1 MYRGFKKNLKKYNKI
16 FIVLLCILTITSFY
30 WVDKAVLAA
39 SPYYF
44 RGYDT
49 ENITS
54 NTFSY
59 SGAHLDGT
67 NIVMT
72 DETLGEAVGFLSL
85 NEPGHDISTSVDL
98 GGLEIDFA
106 TTSVVAQE
114 GTAGSEN
121 DVPTVKI
128 DFCGSN
134 YSNVIST
141 ETIAKANNAVAGS
154 VVLSS
159 NVTIPSGTRSL
170 IIYLDGQN
178 TNQTSSNTV
187 VFQNTSFIIHDQSA
201 PSCGVNYNT
210 SWTNGSVTITVTAA
224 DSDSGLEGIYKDG
237 TKVSSTSPY
246 SFTVSSNASYL
257 IYSKDYAQK
266 TSATQNVT
274 INNIDKTVPSA
285 PASITLSHDSWT
297 NTDVGITMPTL
308 TQDSG
313 SPIRYIYK
321 IDSGSWQ
328 DLPNNFILSNSGQYN
343 ISVAVA
349 DAAGNVSSSVSDIIY
364 IDKLAPVINNVSQTV
379 SSGSCVISVN
389 TSDAGLSGLKET
401 KYASGSHDAAYFTS
415 GGTSFTDGAFTVST
429 GGIYT
434 IYISD
439 NAGNFITSEY
449 TLNTAPSIVDL
460 LDVNMN
466 EDEIYNVPLNITE
479 NETSLDKLSVTATS
493 SDTTLIPN
501 IIINQ
506 SSDEISLD
514 IVPGANLFGGPVTI
528 TVEVSDEQGEKV
540 TDTFSVT
547 VLAVNDAPI
556 ALDDA
561 GIVTNEDESIRIDVL
576 ANDSDLIDGDS
587 LTIID
592 AGTPLHGTASVV
604 NGKIKYIPSADYNGT
619 DSFTYTIS
627 DGNGGTASAKVYIS
641 ATDVNDAPVAA
652 DDTAQTV
659 EDSSVLI
666 DVLINDND
674 IDMTTTDNEEIS
686 LISATNGSHGTTVI
700 ENGKI
705 RYTPNADWFGKD
717 VFTYTISDKAG
728 LTDTAFVTVTVLGI
742 NDLPQFT
749 GLNDEYTINEDSI
762 AAPVTFSISDA
773 ETENRSLM
781 LQAVSLNEN
790 IIENGKVKIEGLGDE
805 SASVSIKLTPAANA
819 YGDVTIKLALGDGF
833 TTVFKTI
840 AVHVAN
846 VNDNPVA
853 YADEIKYDEDT
864 PYVLINTNNL
874 ISNDKDIDKDT
885 LSFNGINTTTSV
897 GTLEQVDS
905 DTYKYIPQ
913 ADYDGTDSFSYIVID
928 NNGGSA
934 IGTCTLIANP
944 INDAPSITIP
954 QAEYIT
960 NEDTTI
966 SDINLNIYDKETNA
980 SGLIVRAG
988 SNNTDLVSADK
999 ISVIN
1004 NNDGTCTLTVEPMP
1018 DANGTAVI
1026 NVTVSDGSLSSTKS
1040 VNLKINAV
1048 ADAPVAVDDS
1058 IYVPI
1063 SGKQSFNAMFND
1075 RDADGDEINV
1085 VSFDASSLSGLLTYN
1100 DITKKFTYWAS
1111 SGEHGESTFTYTISD
1126 GDETTSDSTATV
1138 TLDVHNI
1145 NHAPQISAIANQH
1158 IAEDSRV
1165 DGISIKVSDED
1176 YNDTISVNAT
1186 SNNTTLIPQDY
1197 ENNIIITDNHDGTYA
1212 LSLVPAANMN
1222 GNVNITV
1229 TATDAAGSSDS
1240 TTFTLYVY
1248 PDNDAP
1254 LAVDDAVSTNE
1265 DNSVGLNLL
1274 SNDSDPEG
1282 DNIWINYIQT
1292 PSHGIISRS
1301 GNAYTYTPYGNYSG
1315 TEVLTYKTTDGQN
1328 ASTAT
1333 VTITVNPVNDAPI
1346 AWSDWRELP
1355 NEINQSSVIS
1365 VLSNDYD
1372 PDGDTIHLYQIINQP
1387 SFGTAVV
1394 NANGT
1399 VTYTRTSISANANGA
1414 DSFTYRIIDRETAS
1428 GDYSY
1433 DDATVYI
1440 GVEFTSSLYTYD
1452 KYVSCMEDAAAFTI
1466 TLPISNPN
1474 NVNLE
1479 LTINDTTSLGTFEV
1493 IDATHV
1499 QFTPAANAYGN
1510 ASITYTAEQVGGGE
1524 SIGGEI
1530 ILTVYPVNDEPII
1543 DSAPA
1548 SVSCDEDSAGSVFNV
1563 LFHDIDCTDGDLVFY
1578 AYAQNT
1584 SSSCPVVLT
1593 SDIQINRQTGT
1604 ATVNAK
1610 PIENANGAVNIIV
1623 GVSDGISKTERT
1635 VAMTVNPVDDYPY
1648 VTSVNKT
1655 LYEDTNVTFGVIL
1668 PNSDVDNDGLKVS
1681 IASGD
1686 APAHGAAIVNAD
1698 GTITYTP
1705 NEDYYGDDS
1714 LVFSVSDDTSAG
1726 LTSKQTAYF
1735 TITPVNDQPVI
1746 SNLNYYQST
1755 KEDTPK
1761 DVNLTVTDVDNDL
1774 SASSCY
1780 TITSSNQDLIP
1791 NSNISISQVSGYDM
1805 KVYLV
1810 PKANAY
1816 GSTII
1821 SITASDG
1828 ELSTKAEFKLTVESV
1843 NDVPVANDDT
1853 ASVDENVGASV
1864 GKTSVTINVTGN
1876 DTDVEDTTLKVSAI
1890 SNISTGTVTNN
1901 NDGTLTYSADGDYNG
1916 TITFDYTVM
1925 DSSGASDTASVTVTI
1940 NAMNDPPKT
1949 VDDYKTTQ
1957 EDTQAVIAVLANDT
1971 DVEGDML
1978 SLTDVYGCTH
1988 GTADIEG
1995 NNIVYT
2001 PNENYYGTDQFTYEV
2016 SDGNG
2021 GTSTAI
2027 VHMTITSVNDAPVI
2041 EKHSS
2046 NSGDWTMDEDT
2057 TAQFNFTVTDPE
2069 TPTANLI
2076 ITIDSQNTTILK
2088 NTGIV
2093 LSTNDE
2099 GYKTIT
2105 VTPEE
2110 NANGTVSIEINAT
2123 DGDLT
2128 STKVFEIT
2136 INPSNDPPVV
2146 DLCSISTFEDVSFN
2160 GQLSSTDIDDE
2171 SATYSKVTNPS
2182 HGTVEVNSNG
2192 SFTYTPEANYSGAD
2206 SFEVMADDGHISNN
2220 TSTGTVYITVNP
2232 ANDKPDATDDNVT
2245 VTEDTPQVIDVLS
2258 NDTDVDISAGDKI
2271 TITSVSKPSH
2281 GNASVADGK
2290 VSYTPDENYNGTDSF
2305 TYTIS
2310 DNEGEVDSA
2319 AVNITITSVNDAPA
2333 NGNDISQTDEDT
2345 AVIIEA
2351 VNNDD
2356 IDLTTNSD
2364 TEKVNAISVDDPTHG
2379 TAVISDDKQKITYTP
2394 DENWFGTE
2402 VFYYTAQD
2410 SGELTASFSVTVTV
2424 NSVNDA
2430 PVIVQT
2436 LPNIS
2441 TNEDTTSSEVTF
2453 TVTDVEDNDGELD
2466 VAVTHNNSTLLPIVT
2481 TSPDANGN
2489 CTFTVTPKANKNG
2502 TAQIT
2507 VTVTDSDS
2515 ATDAQMFT
2523 LTVNAVNDVPLA
2535 QNDAATTNENT
2546 AKTIDVLLNDDVDLS
2561 NEGDTLTLLAL
2572 SNPSYGSAAIVNNKL
2587 VYTPN
2592 ANLGNKTNYNDIIT
2606 YLMKDDSGAES
2617 AANVIITVTPVN
2629 DAPIISSIADISGI
2643 DEDAIEGIGVIGFTV
2658 TDEEDDDDN
2667 LSVTV
2672 ACNNTALFPL
2682 ANITVTNPSGGTGTE
2697 RTVQAIPAADMF
2709 GTATITLTVHDSQGR
2724 TSSEAFTV
2732 TVNSVNDTPE
2742 NGNDSFTVVEDIRT
2756 QLDVLDNDDVDY
2768 QTTPDNLTITD
2779 VTAAPTHGTVE
2790 IAADGKSIYYTTEK
2804 DGNLPDSFTYKIYDS
2819 YGDAYYEFNVDIT
2832 VTPVNDAPVVTLT
2845 GQETYTVYEG
2855 VAKNDIPFT
2864 VTDVDNNVDTLTVT
2878 AASSNPILVYKG
2890 LKFDTTTGTDRTI
2903 DVQPYLKWNG
2913 TTTITITAKD
2923 ASGDTG
2929 SASFTFTVDSV
2940 NEAPVANN
2948 DAFTI
2953 PEDALT
2959 KVDVLANDT
2968 DGDLETNPDTEHIVV
2983 KSVVDNDPNAII
2995 TVAEDGSGVNIQPNA
3010 NYNGPVSFTYIVND
3024 TAGSESGSATVNV
3037 TVSQVNDAPVADDD
3051 SAVTNEDTPVTI
3063 DVLDGDTD
3071 IDQDITLNANPSA
3084 EVLSISIDEADL
3096 IKPAHGSI
3104 TVTDNKIRYTPD
3116 ANYNGTDSFEY
3127 NSDDG
3132 EALDKAT
3139 VSVTIY
3145 QVNDN
3150 PVAVT
3155 DSATTDDEVP
3165 VSVNVLEN
3173 DTDVDTVAANNQ
3185 DVLHSADTFS
3195 LVSYDFIG
3203 DAHGT
3208 LSNIGGTITYTPS
3221 LNFKGTQEIAYVV
3234 SDGNGGSA
3242 TGQLIVSVNE
3252 ENDKPV
3258 ANDDEIST
3266 DEDTPVTF
3274 NVLSNDTDQDIGD
3287 EMSFVMFTQDTS
3299 SLPGSFSANAN
3310 GSITY
3315 TPDENY
3321 NGTFTLSYQMKDKA
3335 GLTDEAVIT
3344 ITVAAVNDAPVGID
3358 NNAAINEDTSYTVAW
3373 TTLTSDVDIATNAD
3387 SIGVSIKA
3395 ADNASHGSATVAGN
3409 NIVYT
3414 PIANFNGTDSFTY
3427 TVTDSAGATDTGVI
3441 SVTVSQVN
3449 DAPAADDDSAV
3460 TNEDTPVT
3468 IDVLDGDTDIDQDAS
3483 LNANPSAEVL
3493 SISIDE
3499 ADLIK
3504 PAHGSISIVDN
3515 KIVYTPDVNYNGTDS
3530 FEYNSDDGEALDKAT
3545 VSVTIYQVNDN
3556 PVAVNDIAQTN
3567 DEEPVTIDVLA
3578 NDNDVDTQTDINLA
3592 ELHSKNDFMLT
3603 SVDKPD
3609 NGTAEIKNGK
3619 IYYKPDDTFSGDD
3632 TFKYTI
3638 SDGQGGSASAD
3649 ITVTVLSVNDPPA
3662 TPIVI
3667 TPKDKEQYGTGSTIH
3682 VTWTGYDID
3691 GDSLTY
3697 TLEYYDGKS
3706 WQVIQKGLT
3715 DTQYDFAI
3723 PATLKSI
3730 SNLQFR
3736 VNASDAEYTSD
3747 YGYSGK
3753 LEVDKDAPKN
3763 IVVTMKTQDGKN
3775 YTAGTWTNQNVT
3787 ITAISVQDASKVTFS
3802 YAIEDKAYS
3811 VASNLTVTD
3820 GVHTVY
3826 ILATDEFGNQT
3837 VFGGYLVKIDK
3848 LSPAVPSIDI
3858 TTSDNG
3864 ATIKL
3869 TLKADPGGS
3878 GNNYL
3883 ILPSNS
3889 QQSATGDI
3897 LYSVDKNGI
3906 YHFVIYDKAGNS
3918 TEFDATV
3925 DQISQGG
3932 GDVDV
3937 DLDEIEKIVD
3947 DADKVR
3953 LPGGEWTDTLTLKD
3967 AKPGTYTIE
3976 VMDKNGNIST
3986 VTITITD
3993 EEVAKG
3999 YWQASDGKAVWYIS
4013 VAVLALIIIIL
4024 LLAYNIKITAIVN
4037 GGSGE
4042 EKVLKTKKKLKMRK
4056 DEVIV
4061 ALKQKDFEESDYI
4074 KVELTKSFTKA
4085 MRGRALVVML
4095 NKAEIIRTRI
4105 PDNAEGKYGFTINK
4119 TQNQ

>member
-1 MYRGFKKNLKKYNKI
+1 M
-16 FIVLLCILTITSFY
+16 
-30 WVDKAVLAA
+30 DKAVLAA

-141 ETIAKANNAVAGS
+141 QTIAKANNAVAGS

-210 SWTNGSVTITVTAA
+210 SWTNGSVTLTVTAA

-627 DGNGGTASAKVYIS
+627 DGNGGTASATVYIS

-762 AAPVTFSISDA
+762 AAPVNFSISDA

-805 SASVSIKLTPAANA
+805 SASVSIKLTPVANA

-1063 SGKQSFNAMFND
+1063 SGKQSFNAMLND

-1186 SNNTTLIPQDY
+1186 SNNTTLMPQDY

-1548 SVSCDEDSAGSVFNV
+1548 SVSCDEDSAGSTFNV

-1686 APAHGAAIVNAD
+1686 APAHGAAIVNDD

-1843 NDVPVANDDT
+1843 NDVPAANDDT

-1864 GKTSVTINVTGN
+1864 GTTSVTINVTGN
-1876 DTDVEDTTLKVSAI
+1876 DTDVEDATLKVSAI

-1901 NDGTLTYSADGDYNG
+1901 NDGTLTYSVEGDYNG
-1916 TITFDYTVM
+1916 TATFDYAVM

-1949 VDDYKTTQ
+1949 ADDYKTTQ

-1971 DVEGDML
+1971 DVEGDTL

-2041 EKHSS
+2041 E
-2046 NSGDWTMDEDT
+2046 NILQ
-2057 TAQFNFTVTDPE
+2057 TA
-2069 TPTANLI
+2069 AI
-2076 ITIDSQNTTILK
+2076 
-2088 NTGIV
+2088 
-2093 LSTNDE
+2093 
-2099 GYKTIT
+2099 
-2105 VTPEE
+2105 
-2110 NANGTVSIEINAT
+2110 
-2123 DGDLT
+2123 
-2128 STKVFEIT
+2128 
-2136 INPSNDPPVV
+2136 
-2146 DLCSISTFEDVSFN
+2146 
-2160 GQLSSTDIDDE
+2160 GQW
-2171 SATYSKVTNPS
+2171 
-2182 HGTVEVNSNG
+2182 
-2192 SFTYTPEANYSGAD
+2192 
-2206 SFEVMADDGHISNN
+2206 M
-2220 TSTGTVYITVNP
+2220 
-2232 ANDKPDATDDNVT
+2232 
-2245 VTEDTPQVIDVLS
+2245 
-2258 NDTDVDISAGDKI
+2258 KI
-2271 TITSVSKPSH
+2271 QRRS
-2281 GNASVADGK
+2281 
-2290 VSYTPDENYNGTDSF
+2290 
-2305 TYTIS
+2305 
-2310 DNEGEVDSA
+2310 
-2319 AVNITITSVNDAPA
+2319 
-2333 NGNDISQTDEDT
+2333 
-2345 AVIIEA
+2345 
-2351 VNNDD
+2351 
-2356 IDLTTNSD
+2356 
-2364 TEKVNAISVDDPTHG
+2364 
-2379 TAVISDDKQKITYTP
+2379 
-2394 DENWFGTE
+2394 
-2402 VFYYTAQD
+2402 
-2410 SGELTASFSVTVTV
+2410 
-2424 NSVNDA
+2424 
-2430 PVIVQT
+2430 
-2436 LPNIS
+2436 
-2441 TNEDTTSSEVTF
+2441 
-2453 TVTDVEDNDGELD
+2453 
-2466 VAVTHNNSTLLPIVT
+2466 
-2481 TSPDANGN
+2481 
-2489 CTFTVTPKANKNG
+2489 
-2502 TAQIT
+2502 
-2507 VTVTDSDS
+2507 
-2515 ATDAQMFT
+2515 
-2523 LTVNAVNDVPLA
+2523 
-2535 QNDAATTNENT
+2535 
-2546 AKTIDVLLNDDVDLS
+2546 
-2561 NEGDTLTLLAL
+2561 LTL
-2572 SNPSYGSAAIVNNKL
+2572 
-2587 VYTPN
+2587 
-2592 ANLGNKTNYNDIIT
+2592 
-2606 YLMKDDSGAES
+2606 
-2617 AANVIITVTPVN
+2617 
-2629 DAPIISSIADISGI
+2629 
-2643 DEDAIEGIGVIGFTV
+2643 
-2658 TDEEDDDDN
+2658 
-2667 LSVTV
+2667 
-2672 ACNNTALFPL
+2672 
-2682 ANITVTNPSGGTGTE
+2682 
-2697 RTVQAIPAADMF
+2697 R
-2709 GTATITLTVHDSQGR
+2709 
-2724 TSSEAFTV
+2724 
-2732 TVNSVNDTPE
+2732 
-2742 NGNDSFTVVEDIRT
+2742 
-2756 QLDVLDNDDVDY
+2756 
-2768 QTTPDNLTITD
+2768 
-2779 VTAAPTHGTVE
+2779 
-2790 IAADGKSIYYTTEK
+2790 
-2804 DGNLPDSFTYKIYDS
+2804 
-2819 YGDAYYEFNVDIT
+2819 
-2832 VTPVNDAPVVTLT
+2832 
-2845 GQETYTVYEG
+2845 
-2855 VAKNDIPFT
+2855 
-2864 VTDVDNNVDTLTVT
+2864 
-2878 AASSNPILVYKG
+2878 
-2890 LKFDTTTGTDRTI
+2890 
-2903 DVQPYLKWNG
+2903 
-2913 TTTITITAKD
+2913 
-2923 ASGDTG
+2923 
-2929 SASFTFTVDSV
+2929 
-2940 NEAPVANN
+2940 
-2948 DAFTI
+2948 
-2953 PEDALT
+2953 
-2959 KVDVLANDT
+2959 
-2968 DGDLETNPDTEHIVV
+2968 
-2983 KSVVDNDPNAII
+2983 
-2995 TVAEDGSGVNIQPNA
+2995 
-3010 NYNGPVSFTYIVND
+3010 
-3024 TAGSESGSATVNV
+3024 
-3037 TVSQVNDAPVADDD
+3037 
-3051 SAVTNEDTPVTI
+3051 
-3063 DVLDGDTD
+3063 
-3071 IDQDITLNANPSA
+3071 
-3084 EVLSISIDEADL
+3084 
-3096 IKPAHGSI
+3096 
-3104 TVTDNKIRYTPD
+3104 
-3116 ANYNGTDSFEY
+3116 
-3127 NSDDG
+3127 
-3132 EALDKAT
+3132 
-3139 VSVTIY
+3139 
-3145 QVNDN
+3145 
-3150 PVAVT
+3150 
-3155 DSATTDDEVP
+3155 
-3165 VSVNVLEN
+3165 
-3173 DTDVDTVAANNQ
+3173 
-3185 DVLHSADTFS
+3185 
-3195 LVSYDFIG
+3195 
-3203 DAHGT
+3203 
-3208 LSNIGGTITYTPS
+3208 
-3221 LNFKGTQEIAYVV
+3221 
-3234 SDGNGGSA
+3234 
-3242 TGQLIVSVNE
+3242 
-3252 ENDKPV
+3252 
-3258 ANDDEIST
+3258 
-3266 DEDTPVTF
+3266 
-3274 NVLSNDTDQDIGD
+3274 
-3287 EMSFVMFTQDTS
+3287 
-3299 SLPGSFSANAN
+3299 
-3310 GSITY
+3310 
-3315 TPDENY
+3315 
-3321 NGTFTLSYQMKDKA
+3321 
-3335 GLTDEAVIT
+3335 
-3344 ITVAAVNDAPVGID
+3344 
-3358 NNAAINEDTSYTVAW
+3358 
-3373 TTLTSDVDIATNAD
+3373 
-3387 SIGVSIKA
+3387 
-3395 ADNASHGSATVAGN
+3395 
-3409 NIVYT
+3409 
-3414 PIANFNGTDSFTY
+3414 
-3427 TVTDSAGATDTGVI
+3427 
-3441 SVTVSQVN
+3441 
-3449 DAPAADDDSAV
+3449 
-3460 TNEDTPVT
+3460 
-3468 IDVLDGDTDIDQDAS
+3468 
-3483 LNANPSAEVL
+3483 
-3493 SISIDE
+3493 
-3499 ADLIK
+3499 
-3504 PAHGSISIVDN
+3504 
-3515 KIVYTPDVNYNGTDS
+3515 
-3530 FEYNSDDGEALDKAT
+3530 
-3545 VSVTIYQVNDN
+3545 
-3556 PVAVNDIAQTN
+3556 
-3567 DEEPVTIDVLA
+3567 
-3578 NDNDVDTQTDINLA
+3578 
-3592 ELHSKNDFMLT
+3592 
-3603 SVDKPD
+3603 
-3609 NGTAEIKNGK
+3609 
-3619 IYYKPDDTFSGDD
+3619 
-3632 TFKYTI
+3632 
-3638 SDGQGGSASAD
+3638 
-3649 ITVTVLSVNDPPA
+3649 
-3662 TPIVI
+3662 
-3667 TPKDKEQYGTGSTIH
+3667 
-3682 VTWTGYDID
+3682 
-3691 GDSLTY
+3691 
-3697 TLEYYDGKS
+3697 
-3706 WQVIQKGLT
+3706 
-3715 DTQYDFAI
+3715 
-3723 PATLKSI
+3723 
-3730 SNLQFR
+3730 
-3736 VNASDAEYTSD
+3736 
-3747 YGYSGK
+3747 
-3753 LEVDKDAPKN
+3753 
-3763 IVVTMKTQDGKN
+3763 
-3775 YTAGTWTNQNVT
+3775 
-3787 ITAISVQDASKVTFS
+3787 
-3802 YAIEDKAYS
+3802 
-3811 VASNLTVTD
+3811 
-3820 GVHTVY
+3820 
-3826 ILATDEFGNQT
+3826 
-3837 VFGGYLVKIDK
+3837 
-3848 LSPAVPSIDI
+3848 
-3858 TTSDNG
+3858 
-3864 ATIKL
+3864 
-3869 TLKADPGGS
+3869 
-3878 GNNYL
+3878 
-3883 ILPSNS
+3883 
-3889 QQSATGDI
+3889 
-3897 LYSVDKNGI
+3897 
-3906 YHFVIYDKAGNS
+3906 
-3918 TEFDATV
+3918 
-3925 DQISQGG
+3925 
-3932 GDVDV
+3932 
-3937 DLDEIEKIVD
+3937 
-3947 DADKVR
+3947 
-3953 LPGGEWTDTLTLKD
+3953 
-3967 AKPGTYTIE
+3967 
-3976 VMDKNGNIST
+3976 
-3986 VTITITD
+3986 
-3993 EEVAKG
+3993 
-3999 YWQASDGKAVWYIS
+3999 
-4013 VAVLALIIIIL
+4013 
-4024 LLAYNIKITAIVN
+4024 
-4037 GGSGE
+4037 
-4042 EKVLKTKKKLKMRK
+4042 
-4056 DEVIV
+4056 
-4061 ALKQKDFEESDYI
+4061 
-4074 KVELTKSFTKA
+4074 
-4085 MRGRALVVML
+4085 
-4095 NKAEIIRTRI
+4095 
-4105 PDNAEGKYGFTINK
+4105 
-4119 TQNQ
+4119 